1 MQQISDEAYD
11 AYLKER
17 GLTRTQYTSMELLA
31 VAAAREVP
39 DGAFVFAGTGL
50 PLLAS
55 MLAQHTVAPNM
66 TLIMEAGIVGPQVEH
81 LPISVSDPRGCL
93 KASMVSN
100 MADTFGTT
108 ALRGY
113 CTVGMLGGAE
123 CDMYGNLNST
133 IIGGYWPAGVSGT
146 GKGPDVRFAGSGG
159 ANNIASFADKV
170 LVTMVQE
177 ARRFPERVEYI
188 TSVAGARG
196 PRDKQESRWDYGL
209 SRGGELVM
217 ISDLCIM
224 RSNHVTGLLE
234 LDAVFPGI
242 SVEDVVN
249 NTGWKLDA
257 SHAKEFK
264 PPTEEELKALRM
276 LVDPSRI
283 YLGRKS
289 KREVAAQL
297 K

>member
-11 AYLKER
+11 EYLKER

-264 PPTEEELKALRM
+264 APTEEELKALRM

-289 KREVAAQL
+289 KREAAAQQ

>member
-1 MQQISDEAYD
+1 MQQLSDEAYE

-17 GLTRTQYTSMELLA
+17 GLSRTQYTTIELLA
-31 VAAAREVP
+31 IAAAREVP

-55 MLAQHTVAPNM
+55 MLAQYTTAPHM
-66 TLIMEAGIVGPQVEH
+66 TLIMEAGIVGPRVEH

-93 KASMVSN
+93 HSSMVSN

-123 CDMYGNLNST
+123 CGMYGNLNST

-146 GKGPDVRFAGSGG
+146 GHGPHVRFAGSGG

-170 LVTMVQE
+170 LVVMVQE
-177 ARRFPERVEYI
+177 ERRFPEYVEYI
-188 TSVAGARG
+188 TSVAGQRG
-196 PRDKQESRWDYGL
+196 PRAEKESRWDYGL
-209 SRGGELVM
+209 GRGGELVM

-224 RSNHVTGLLE
+224 RSNPETGILE
-234 LDAVFPGI
+234 PETVFPGI
-242 SVEDVVN
+242 SVEDLVT
-249 NTGWKLDA
+249 NTGWALNTSKV
-257 SHAKEFK
+257 KEMV
-264 PPTEEELKALRM
+264 PPTEEELKAVRM

-289 KREVAAQL
+289 KREAAAQA

>member
-1 MQQISDEAYD
+1 
-11 AYLKER
+11 
-17 GLTRTQYTSMELLA
+17 
-31 VAAAREVP
+31 
-39 DGAFVFAGTGL
+39 
-50 PLLAS
+50 
-55 MLAQHTVAPNM
+55 
-66 TLIMEAGIVGPQVEH
+66 MEAGIVGPQVEH

-146 GKGPDVRFAGSGG
+146 GHGPQVRFAGSGG

-177 ARRFPERVEYI
+177 ARRFPEHVEYI

-196 PRDKQESRWDYGL
+196 PRDKHESRWDYGL

-249 NTGWKLDA
+249 NTGCKLDA

-264 PPTEEELKALRM
+264 APTEEELKALRM

-289 KREVAAQL
+289 KREAAAQQ